1 MCRQPMRVNGSDRS
15 SGKNSELYVEY
26 QADRTELAT
35 LMGGGDSVS
44 SGYEI
49 VDPHSDDPLE
59 PGPSPTS
66 PTSGRSP
73 STEAPPLQVV
83 VPRIEVR
90 PEYQCVRRSKTGKQN
105 VTALVIVE
113 VPPAADR
120 SKYPARQRKLSAA
133 DSYTHV
139 PASPSSNGSFRES
152 PTTAIQPQKTPFANV
167 LADLKRRLVAYKYSG
182 LDSVGALCL
191 FDILKVRKAT
201 NVQDFHLY
209 LFQDALICVS
219 EERKSGIT
227 GGIFKKN
234 TPESPNESVLRMR
247 GRIFLRDV
255 HQVSDTSTVNELSI
269 ALTLETQEHGVDS
282 IVICFSDRNS
292 HEMWRSTIRRL
303 IDDAQVSSASA
314 KMEKLLGQ
322 QPRPPSR
329 SHSSTSSAGGHSTR
343 PSGTVFHGSMMN
355 LFADAGEAC
364 THACPTPCPGALAF
378 NVPIAPHHT
387 PIDIVIA
394 IATPALTPG
403 AALPLKTRLM
413 RTALHFVLATMGP
426 RDRIAIVA
434 AELGVNAVVRRT
446 PLLNATRH
454 DSRKRL
460 EQFVE
465 GIGAGKGDEFEIET
479 QEEKPD
485 VVTAVNVALDVI
497 LQRKVKNPLGG
508 LVLISDASD
517 LIKRQQMDLVTARL
531 DAAKIPVHCFGYGK
545 AHDPSPLWMISNH
558 TYGTYTFVKEWYHLR
573 DALAGVIGGLMSI
586 ALTKVG
592 LRLACQDDDFRVV
605 KVSGASQA
613 VISSSGRDIDIDLN
627 VLRHGEVREILI
639 DFELESEPMPG
650 TPFGTATPIDS
661 SGEGEDG
668 PTRPLSRQQST
679 STTGQRRPSVARG
692 YSGSS
697 NGVNGNG
704 LGELAA
710 REAAVREASGTFDD
724 ARGVVEEVP
733 VVEVDCT
740 FHDPLAG
747 RSAARMMNPLL
758 LTLALLPPS
767 SSPVSALADSVI
779 VRRRMELLASD
790 MITRALLAGSR
801 RNFGQATRIL
811 RETKR
816 ILETKSDH
824 LRASV
829 SSTPHRS
836 RRDIATLA
844 AIDGLSATIQDV
856 DMILDGIETNQDMFE
871 ADYRNYAAQ
880 QTVILRTQRS
890 WTIRTPTEVA
900 YATPDVQA
908 LIAASGEYAPRAQ

>member
-1 MCRQPMRVNGSDRS
+1 
-15 SGKNSELYVEY
+15 
-26 QADRTELAT
+26 
-35 LMGGGDSVS
+35 MGGSESAS

-49 VDPHSDDPLE
+49 LDPQSDDPLE
-59 PGPSPTS
+59 PLPSPTS
-66 PTSGRSP
+66 PTSSRTP
-73 STEAPPLQVV
+73 PAEAPPLQVV

-90 PEYQCVRRSKTGKQN
+90 PEYQSVRRSKTGKQN
-105 VTALVIVE
+105 VTALVVVE

-120 SKYPARQRKLSAA
+120 SKYPARQRKVSGA
-133 DSYTHV
+133 DSYANL
-139 PASPSSNGSFRES
+139 PPSPSSSGSFRES
-152 PTTAIQPQKTPFANV
+152 VMSGIQSQKTPFANV

-182 LDSVGALCL
+182 LESVGALCL
-191 FDILKVRKAT
+191 FDILKVRKSS

-227 GGIFKKN
+227 GGIFKKS
-234 TPESPNESVLRMR
+234 TPDSPNESVLRMR

-255 HQVSDTSTVNELSI
+255 HQVSDSSTVNELSI

-303 IDDAQVSSASA
+303 IDDAQVASNGGSA
-314 KMEKLLGQ
+314 KLEKLLGQ
-322 QPRPPSR
+322 QRPPSR
-329 SHSSTSSAGGHSTR
+329 AHSTTSSGGR
-343 PSGTVFHGSMMN
+343 PSNIQIQASTVN
-355 LFADAGEAC
+355 LFADASETC
-364 THACPTPCPGALAF
+364 THSCPSPCPGALAF

-394 IATPALTPG
+394 IATPALSPG

-426 RDRIAIVA
+426 RDRVAFVATEIGANAI
-434 AELGVNAVVRRT
+434 VRRT

-460 EQFVE
+460 EAFVE
-465 GIGAGKGDEFEIET
+465 GIGGGGHGPRDEFEIET
-479 QEEKPD
+479 QEDKPD

-558 TYGTYTFVKEWYHLR
+558 THGTYTFVKEWYHLR
-573 DALAGVIGGLMSI
+573 DALAGVVGGLMSI

-592 LRLACQDDDFRVV
+592 LRLACQDNDFKVV

-627 VLRHGEVREILI
+627 ILRHGEVREILI
-639 DFELESEPMPG
+639 DFELESDPVPG
-650 TPFGTATPIDS
+650 TPYGSATPIDS
-661 SGEGEDG
+661 SGEEG
-668 PTRPLSRQQST
+668 PDRRPLSRQHST
-679 STTGQRRPSVARG
+679 STASHRRPSLARA
-692 YSGSS
+692 YSGGSA
-697 NGVNGNG
+697 GLNGNG
-704 LGELAA
+704 LGELAS
-710 REAAVREASGTFDD
+710 REASGSFGDD
-724 ARGVVEEVP
+724 AGGGGMEEVP

-758 LTLALLPPS
+758 LTLALLPAS
-767 SSPVSALADSVI
+767 GAASGSGAADSVI

-801 RNFGQATRIL
+801 RNYSQATRIL

-829 SSTPHRS
+829 TSAHRS
-836 RRDIATLA
+836 RREVATLA

-871 ADYRNYAAQ
+871 MDYRNYAAQ

-890 WTIRTPTEVA
+890 WTIRTPTECH

-908 LIAASGEYAPRAQ
+908 LIQQSGEYAPRAQ

>member
-1 MCRQPMRVNGSDRS
+1 
-15 SGKNSELYVEY
+15 
-26 QADRTELAT
+26 
-35 LMGGGDSVS
+35 MGGSESAS

-49 VDPHSDDPLE
+49 VDPQSDDPLE
-59 PGPSPTS
+59 PAPSPTS
-66 PTSGRSP
+66 AVSGRAGP
-73 STEAPPLQVV
+73 AEAPPLQVV

-90 PEYQCVRRSKTGKQN
+90 PEFQSVRRSKTGKQN
-105 VTALVIVE
+105 VTALVVVE

-120 SKYPARQRKLSAA
+120 SKYPARQRRTSAA
-133 DSYTHV
+133 DSYANL
-139 PASPSSNGSFRES
+139 PPSPSSSGSFRES
-152 PTTAIQPQKTPFANV
+152 VMSGLQAQKTPFANV

-182 LDSVGALCL
+182 LESVGALCL
-191 FDILKVRKAT
+191 FDILKVRKAS

-227 GGIFKKN
+227 GGIFKKSQ
-234 TPESPNESVLRMR
+234 PESPNESVLRMR

-255 HQVSDTSTVNELSI
+255 HQVTDSSTVSELSI

-303 IDDAQVSSASA
+303 IDDAQVASGTNGN
-314 KMEKLLGQ
+314 KIEKLLGSGGPPQ
-322 QPRPPSR
+322 RPPSR
-329 SHSSTSSAGGHSTR
+329 AHSTTSSGGGHSAR
-343 PSGTVFHGSMMN
+343 PSAVVQGSTMN
-355 LFADAGEAC
+355 LFSDASEAC
-364 THACPTPCPGALAF
+364 TPSCPTPCPGALAF

-387 PIDIVIA
+387 PIDIVLA
-394 IATPALTPG
+394 IATPALAPG
-403 AALPLKTRLM
+403 ATLPLKTRLM

-426 RDRIAIVA
+426 RDRVSIVA
-434 AELGVNAVVRRT
+434 AELGPNAVVRRT

-460 EQFVE
+460 EAFVE
-465 GIGAGKGDEFEIET
+465 GIGAGGRGDEFEIET

-558 TYGTYTFVKEWYHLR
+558 THGTYTFVKEWYHLR

-627 VLRHGEVREILI
+627 ILRHGEVREILI
-639 DFELESEPMPG
+639 DFELESDPVPG
-650 TPFGTATPIDS
+650 TPFGSATPIDS
-661 SGEGEDG
+661 EGDEGG

-679 STTGQRRPSVARG
+679 STASNRRPSLARA
-692 YSGSS
+692 YSGGSVGM
-697 NGVNGNG
+697 NGNGNG

-710 REAAVREASGTFDD
+710 REAQREASGSYDD
-724 ARGVVEEVP
+724 NGMEEVP

-767 SSPVSALADSVI
+767 SNPSSSAADSVI

-801 RNFGQATRIL
+801 KNFGQATRIL

-829 SSTPHRS
+829 SSSPHRS
-836 RRDIATLA
+836 RRDVATLA

-908 LIAASGEYAPRAQ
+908 LIAGSGEYAPRAQ